1 MLKSPDDELKED
13 RQLNI
18 VDEKGTRHKYSSLGS
33 DKAAAFKNH
42 KVRVFQK
49 IKLNKQQRAAAAQAG
64 NKEKKLATAEDILDK
79 PTMTMSDI
87 LAKFIAK

>member
-49 IKLNKQQRAAAAQAG
+49 IKLNKQQRAAGQAS
-64 NKEKKLATAEDILDK
+64 NKEKKPATAEEV
-79 PTMTMSDI
+79 
-87 LAKFIAK
+87 

>member
-1 MLKSPDDELKED
+1 M
-13 RQLNI
+13 NI

-33 DKAAAFKNH
+33 DKAAAAFKNH

-49 IKLNKQQRAAAAQAG
+49 IKLNKQQRAAAQTG
-64 NKEKKLATAEDILDK
+64 TKEKKAPADDAKDK